1 MRFTIKPVS
10 VLPAIAAGAVLAS
23 AAFADQDAK
32 KPVSLALKA
41 GVTHTDNRDS
51 IEDGALRA
59 GVPMKKEDQWAFYI
73 APVIA
78 FHHEVTDS
86 VEFDASYS
94 PVFRWYDNCRPGSEK
109 NKIDHTV
116 RATLDLMLTPITEF
130 KVAETFWFS
139 GQKDY
144 FYGTDYQYDPS
155 RPNRIGND
163 YFENRLRASLKQELS
178 EGGDYAKAT
187 GRWRIKRYDDDEL
200 ADSSDEDEYG
210 ARLDLMR
217 VHSKHFSYGIFGDYT
232 SWDRCTDAS
241 QYQDMKLEL
250 GVYYFTFGA
259 QATWDF
265 YGNGDTY
272 LYGNLGWT
280 HATYEA
286 DDMDDQDDP
295 SAQLEMRLFQTKPTQ
310 LLAGVRYGRDYSDVY
325 PFSSQ
330 LDLAGYLSVKQ
341 YVGADRDIWFN
352 ASIELRN
359 RQYDV
364 GDDLDPTAARYGYV
378 KALMDANGGK
388 TEFDRD
394 SVYFR
399 LAANWAFNDW
409 LSAAAFYSYEKIDAD
424 AKIGS
429 IYDENVFGL
438 SATLKY

>member
-1 MRFTIKPVS
+1 MRSLTQLPL
-10 VLPAIAAGAVLAS
+10 LPAVLAGAVLAS

-32 KPVSLALKA
+32 KPVSFALKG
-41 GVTHTDNRDS
+41 GVTYTDNRDD

-59 GVPMKKEDQWAFYI
+59 GVPMKKEDQWSFYI

-94 PVFRWYDNCRPGSEK
+94 PVYHWYDNCRPGSEK
-109 NKIDHTV
+109 SKLEHAL
-116 RATLDLMLTPITEF
+116 RADLKLMLSPITTL
-130 KVAETFWFS
+130 KVGERFWFS

-144 FYGTDYQYDPS
+144 FYGEGYNYDPT
-155 RPNRIGND
+155 RPNRLGND
-163 YFENRLRASLKQELS
+163 YYENRLNASLKQELS
-178 EGGDYAKAT
+178 EGGDYAKVS

-217 VHSKHFSYGIFGDYT
+217 VHSKHFTYGLFADYT

-250 GVYYFTFGA
+250 GVDYATFGA

-272 LYGNLGWT
+272 LYGSAGWT
-280 HATYEA
+280 RAWYEA
-286 DDMDDQDDP
+286 DDMDDTDAP
-295 SAQLEMRLFQTKPTQ
+295 AMQLEMRLFQTKPTQ
-310 LLAGVRYGRDYSDVY
+310 LLAGIRYGRDFSDIY

-330 LDLAGYLSVKQ
+330 LDLASYIALTQ
-341 YVGADRDIWFN
+341 YVGADRDLWLN
-352 ASIELRN
+352 ASLELRN

-364 GDDLDPTAARYGYV
+364 EDDLDPTAYRYGYV
-378 KALMDANGGK
+378 EALKQANGGK

-394 SVYFR
+394 SVYVR
-399 LAANWAFNDW
+399 LAANYRVNDW
-409 LSAAAFYSYEKIDAD
+409 LATSAFYSYEKIDSD
-424 AKIGS
+424 EKIGTS
-429 IYDENVFGL
+429 YDENVFGL